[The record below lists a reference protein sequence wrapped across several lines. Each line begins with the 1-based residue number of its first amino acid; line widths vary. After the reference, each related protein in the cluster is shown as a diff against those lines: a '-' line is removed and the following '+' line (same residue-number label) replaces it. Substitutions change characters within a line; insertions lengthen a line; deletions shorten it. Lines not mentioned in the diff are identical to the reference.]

1 MGLVAGAMNLV
12 IVGRQQGGIHHVSTT
27 ALTSPIEDVV
37 VEVTSRRR
45 R

>member
-12 IVGRQQGGIHHVSTT
+12 VVGPQQGLIHHVSTT
-27 ALTSPIEDVV
+27 AVTSLIQGLV

-45 R
+45 S